1 MLKYNNMIKFSIST
15 SAMMILGINLLA
27 GARFG
32 GYGSFLPTYQQ
43 SPSIWSHS
51 GTPQKGQ
58 NNHSHDLPLEVCG
71 WFFVLFCS
79 FYILGT

>member
-1 MLKYNNMIKFSIST
+1 MINVSIIT
-15 SAMMILGINLLA
+15 SAMMIFGINLLA
-27 GARFG
+27 GAKFG

-43 SPSIWSHS
+43 SPITWSHS

-58 NNHSHDLPLEVCG
+58 HDHCHDQPLEVCG
-71 WFFVLFCS
+71 WFFILFCS

>member
-1 MLKYNNMIKFSIST
+1 MIKFRIST

-32 GYGSFLPTYQQ
+32 GYGSFLPAYQQ
-43 SPSIWSHS
+43 SSSIWSHS
-51 GTPQKGQ
+51 GTPKKGQ